1 MTLYH
6 KGSNLK
12 KSVIG
17 FVVISMLGSH
27 LTIPGIAFAAAPSSK
42 SPAVAEPPLRAPAPI
57 ILPDMGDASSADLSN
72 LDENRLGARI
82 MREIRK
88 DPDYSRDLI
97 LNDYYSQVGRDLVS
111 AARRQKLTSNDTGPF
126 APKFEFFGIRDRSIN
141 AFALPGGYIGI
152 HTGLLVTAETESEFA
167 SVMGHEIGHVTQKHI
182 ARSMGQG
189 GTNTMII
196 LASILLAGLAARNNP
211 SAAQGLAVGGQAL
224 AIQNQLSYSREAE
237 READRVGFQILQ
249 AGGFDVNGMAGFFQ
263 RLQRATGI
271 MESGVPAY
279 VRTHPLNIERISDM
293 QDRARNVTQKKIASS
308 LEFHLMQSRAR
319 LEQQGR
325 YSDLDETRQL
335 FESQA
340 QSASSPQKMM
350 QGLYGLAILSLKQ
363 KKLDEAESYLKKTRE
378 AAQAIAAPGSPITK
392 TSLALEV
399 TSAEIALARKKYDQ
413 AMTSAQLA
421 IKLQPNSK
429 AAAVTLAEAQFS
441 SGKVSDAVL
450 WLKQK
455 TKQQK
460 EDGDWWDLL
469 ARGYA
474 MQNKKTLHHAALA
487 EKFAIEGAL
496 PGAIEQLR
504 IARQEGDGDFYQ
516 LSEVD
521 ARSRQLQA
529 QYREELKDA
538 GKSIEK

>member
-1 MTLYH
+1 
-6 KGSNLK
+6 
-12 KSVIG
+12 
-17 FVVISMLGSH
+17 MLGSH
-27 LTIPGIAFAAAPSSK
+27 LMIPEIVLGQANTT
-42 SPAVAEPPLRAPAPI
+42 EPPLRTPAPI
-57 ILPDMGDASSADLSN
+57 LLPEMGDASSTDLSN
-72 LDENRLGARI
+72 LDENRLGLRI

-88 DPDYSRDLI
+88 DPDYSKDLL
-97 LNDYYSQVGRDLVS
+97 LNDYYNQVGRDLVG
-111 AARRQKLTSNDTGPF
+111 AAKRQKLTSNEAGPF
-126 APKFEFFGIRDRSIN
+126 GPKFEFFGIRDRSIN

-152 HTGLLVTAETESEFA
+152 HTGLVVTAETESEFA

-189 GTNTMII
+189 GANTMII
-196 LASILLAGLAARNNP
+196 LASLLLAGLAARSNP
-211 SAAQGLAVGGQAL
+211 GAAQGLAVGGQAL

-279 VRTHPLNIERISDM
+279 IRTHPLNIERISDM
-293 QDRARNVTQKKIASS
+293 QDRARSVAQRKIPSS
-308 LEFHLMQSRAR
+308 LEFYLMQSRAR

-325 YSDLDETRQL
+325 YSDLLETSQL
-335 FESQA
+335 FESQV
-340 QSASSPQKMM
+340 QTVSSQQKMM

-363 KKLDEAESYLKKTRE
+363 GKLDDAESYLKKTRE
-378 AAQAIAAPGSPITK
+378 VAQAIAAPGSPIAK
-392 TSLALEV
+392 TSISMEV
-399 TSAEIALARKKYDQ
+399 TSAEISLAKRKYDQ
-413 AMTSAQLA
+413 AISSAQLA
-421 IKLQPNSK
+421 IRLQPNSK
-429 AAAVTLAEAQFS
+429 AAAVILIEAQYGA
-441 SGKVSDAVL
+441 GKITEAVA

-469 ARGYA
+469 AKGYA

-487 EKFAIEGAL
+487 EKFYLEGVL
-496 PGAIEQLR
+496 PVAIEQLR

-521 ARSRQLQA
+521 ARSRQFQA
-529 QYREELKDA
+529 LYREELKDS
-538 GKSIEK
+538 GKAIEQQ